1 MFRKKAGAWPVFLV
15 LALLLSLLVL
25 PAQAAEEAIGVTING
40 TPVTYDDGY
49 GRPFVDAAGR
59 TQVPFR
65 LTMETFGCTVDWDN
79 DTRTAMAEKDGTKVE
94 VPVGRDYLIING
106 KRADIDTTAQLVD
119 GRVYLPIR
127 PVLEAFD
134 ASVTWNSKDHL
145 VVVTTGSSLVRVYF
159 LDVGQGD
166 ATLIDCGETEV
177 LIDGGTNS
185 AGKDVVAAIAPYID
199 GKLDYVIATHPDA
212 DHVGGLDAVLVQGGV
227 NLSGGQRQ
235 RAAIARGLAMDPEF
249 LIADEPVSSLDAPVQ
264 MEILRLLKQLRDR
277 RNLTL
282 LIISH
287 DIPMVEHISDRIIR
301 MEKEGP
307 RDEFK

>member
-79 DTRTAMAEKDGTKVE
+79 DTRTAVAEKDGTKVE

-199 GKLDYVIATHPDA
+199 GKLDYVIATPTPTT
-212 DHVGGLDAVLVQGGV
+212 
-227 NLSGGQRQ
+227 S
-235 RAAIARGLAMDPEF
+235 AAWTPCWRP
-249 LIADEPVSSLDAPVQ
+249 
-264 MEILRLLKQLRDR
+264 LRWVR
-277 RNLTL
+277 
-282 LIISH
+282 
-287 DIPMVEHISDRIIR
+287 
-301 MEKEGP
+301 
-307 RDEFK
+307 

>member
-1 MFRKKAGAWPVFLV
+1 MFLKKAGAWPVFLV

-145 VVVTTGSSLVRVYF
+145 VVVTTGSSLVRVY
-159 LDVGQGD
+159 
-166 ATLIDCGETEV
+166 
-177 LIDGGTNS
+177 
-185 AGKDVVAAIAPYID
+185 Y
-199 GKLDYVIATHPDA
+199 
-212 DHVGGLDAVLVQGGV
+212 
-227 NLSGGQRQ
+227 
-235 RAAIARGLAMDPEF
+235 
-249 LIADEPVSSLDAPVQ
+249 
-264 MEILRLLKQLRDR
+264 
-277 RNLTL
+277 
-282 LIISH
+282 
-287 DIPMVEHISDRIIR
+287 
-301 MEKEGP
+301 
-307 RDEFK
+307 